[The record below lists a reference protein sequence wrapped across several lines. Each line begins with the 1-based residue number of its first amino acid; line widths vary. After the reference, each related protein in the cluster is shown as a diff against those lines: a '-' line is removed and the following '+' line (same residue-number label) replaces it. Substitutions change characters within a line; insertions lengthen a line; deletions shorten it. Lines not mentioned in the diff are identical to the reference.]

1 MLAVAEAEEGM
12 ENAPEVDNMLV
23 AEGLEPVPE
32 TERLAFQLP
41 PRACQQAWSARHG
54 KVRLSRFET
63 DLLLQLWT
71 RWQLELKLFFAH
83 RHRLR
88 SDRS

>member
-41 PRACQQAWSARHG
+41 PRACQQAWSAPAPQRQ
-54 KVRLSRFET
+54 
-63 DLLLQLWT
+63 DLRQEAVL
-71 RWQLELKLFFAH
+71 
-83 RHRLR
+83 
-88 SDRS
+88 